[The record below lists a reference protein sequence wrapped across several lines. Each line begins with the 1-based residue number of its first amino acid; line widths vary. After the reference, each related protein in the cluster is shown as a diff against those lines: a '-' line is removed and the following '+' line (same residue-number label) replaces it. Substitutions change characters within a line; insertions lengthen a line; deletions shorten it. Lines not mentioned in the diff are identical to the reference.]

1 MAENMMGGI
10 DPEKLKSV
18 LDAQDTAR
26 DALVSS
32 QAPVGRFSK
41 PRMDAT
47 AKVVMKA
54 LGLIKAPHTI
64 EPPQAGP
71 NNKPFPLP
79 VDLVKGLTIVKS
91 MIDKYNESNPDM
103 PLKSF
108 EISGMTS
115 DADLALVGMAI
126 DGLLKSRDFKDFLKE
141 QAPEGEMEVEMSFG
155 GEEGPGMGM
164 EEMGSSSPEME
175 LSMLK

>member
-1 MAENMMGGI
+1 MAEDMMGGI

-26 DALVSS
+26 DALIAG

-47 AKVVMKA
+47 AKIVMKA
-54 LGLIKAPHTI
+54 LGLVKSPHTI
-64 EPPQAGP
+64 EPSEAGP
-71 NNKPFPLP
+71 GNKPFPLP
-79 VDLVKGLTIVKS
+79 VDLVKGLTVVKA
-91 MIDKYNESNPDM
+91 MIDKYNETNPDM

-108 EISGMTS
+108 EITGMAS

-126 DGLLKSRDFKDFLKE
+126 EGLLKSREFKDFLKE
-141 QAPEGEMEVEMSFG
+141 QAPESEMEDEMSFC
-155 GEEGPGMGM
+155 GEEAPGMGM
-164 EEMGSSSPEME
+164 EGMGGSSPEME